1 MPPLQTKNQGTM
13 AGRAKGVCAM
23 HFPLSA
29 VGGIFALA
37 LLAGFPAGVAH
48 GATHGGGMNTGPY
61 NSSAMAV
68 MRERQ
73 EKIRKCAALPNF
85 DSDSMTYAGRSGRR
99 VKCP

>member
-1 MPPLQTKNQGTM
+1 M
-13 AGRAKGVCAM
+13 AGRAKGVCAI
-23 HFPLSA
+23 HFPLSV

-37 LLAGFPAGVAH
+37 LLAGFPAGVAY
-48 GATHGGGMNTGPY
+48 GAAHGGGMNSGPY

-85 DSDSMTYAGRSGRR
+85 DSDSMTYAGRGGRR

>member
-1 MPPLQTKNQGTM
+1 
-13 AGRAKGVCAM
+13 M
-23 HFPLSA
+23 HFPRSA

-37 LLAGFPAGVAH
+37 LLAGFPAGVAQ
-48 GATHGGGMNTGPY
+48 GASHGGGMNTGPY

-73 EKIRKCAALPNF
+73 EKIRKCAALSNF
-85 DSDSMTYAGRSGRR
+85 DSGSMTYAGRGGRR

>member
-1 MPPLQTKNQGTM
+1 M

-23 HFPLSA
+23 HFPRSA

-37 LLAGFPAGVAH
+37 LLAGFPAGVAQ
-48 GATHGGGMNTGPY
+48 GAHGGGMNTGPY

-85 DSDSMTYAGRSGRR
+85 DSGSMTYAGRGGRR